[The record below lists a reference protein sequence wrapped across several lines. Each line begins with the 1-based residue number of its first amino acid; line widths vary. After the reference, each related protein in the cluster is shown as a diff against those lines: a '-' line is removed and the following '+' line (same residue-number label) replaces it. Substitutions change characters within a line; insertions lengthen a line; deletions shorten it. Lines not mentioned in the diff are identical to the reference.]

1 VSNARTSSETTPG
14 YRIDWLSAQMHSVGQ
29 LAAWHY
35 DAFHHCVPDWSLS
48 QAAAELAAHR
58 PQSVPSTLVAIS
70 AADELLGSVSL
81 LAEDPPGGAEL
92 GPWLASFYV
101 RADQRGRGIGAALM
115 QRARAEAHALGHAHL
130 HLWTLEQSSYYE
142 RHGWERVCLLQLPP
156 GLAVVMRARTEAPV
170 NVAPV
175 TR

>member
-1 VSNARTSSETTPG
+1 MSNARATSATPPG
-14 YRIDWLSAQMHSVGQ
+14 YRIGWLSAQPHWVDQ

-58 PQSVPSTLVAIS
+58 PQTVPSTLVAIS
-70 AADELLGSVSL
+70 DADELLGSVSL

-115 QRARAEAHALGHAHL
+115 QRARAEARALGHAHL
-130 HLWTLEQSSYYE
+130 HLWTLEQASYYE
-142 RHGWERVCLLQLPP
+142 RHGWERVGLLQLPP
-156 GLAVVMRARTEAPV
+156 GLAVVMRARTDKPANEAF
-170 NVAPV
+170 A